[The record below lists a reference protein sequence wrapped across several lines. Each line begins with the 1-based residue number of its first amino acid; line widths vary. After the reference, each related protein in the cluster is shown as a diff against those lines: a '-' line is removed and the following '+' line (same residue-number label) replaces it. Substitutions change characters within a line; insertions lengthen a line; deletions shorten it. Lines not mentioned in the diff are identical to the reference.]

1 MPRKKRSRK
10 KVVAEGKR
18 LADAK
23 KALKQTERVL
33 KAELKKVQGYVK
45 SLDGH
50 DSFNI

>member
-1 MPRKKRSRK
+1 MPRKKRSGK
-10 KVVAEGKR
+10 KNVTDAQR

-33 KAELKKVQGYVK
+33 DAELKKVKGYVK